1 MRKRAWCRRIA
12 ALGLCVG
19 LATSTMVTV
28 PALAKTEHVNAGV
41 TVQNRVTAV
50 ENPSEAGVVILD
62 ADTVETNVI
71 TIHSDMTITIDL
83 NGHKITNAD
92 GKHTIVV
99 ESGGTLTI
107 KDSAGTGTIDNVSNG
122 KAAIVNMP
130 GGTVVL
136 NGGTVTRSK
145 EDGKTNTH
153 YTINN
158 LGSMTIDGG
167 IVTNAGGFSSMIKN
181 GWYDAAKTNGNDPAE
196 HTGDTVATLTI
207 ENGSFSGGL
216 NTIKNDDY
224 GQVTINGGTFENV
237 AQNVVLNNNTA
248 TITGGT
254 FESEKGVDVFN
265 RQIGNGNAGTLEISG
280 GTFKGGITN
289 KGEAEL
295 TISGDAEIG
304 GDIKQETPDKQTKVT
319 LNGGTIGGSIEM
331 SGDFTA
337 TAGTVNGNVT
347 NSSTSGKTEIS
358 GGTYNGK
365 VKATNEEG
373 LDVTGGIYDEDLNKD
388 LKLNTAYTQM
398 ELGNGDFEVV
408 LDSELSISIKNKTDY
423 TIGIGGA
430 AQLTA
435 ETTPAKAKVTW
446 AVASDSDATSN
457 DILSVDQTGKVTAKS
472 EGTASVYAKIKAVN
486 GTTKI
491 AEATITVSKYAIAL
505 ETPYLVLRAGK
516 SDTLKAKLPEKK
528 DDLASPADAI
538 KYESEDEGVASVDE
552 KGKVTGI
559 KDGYTVVTLT
569 ASGSDAVKEAEAV
582 IVVFGDLELSE
593 DELTLAKDGT
603 QDVTI
608 ENATYELLKGEDYI
622 SDENIKA
629 ESSDPSVAAAK
640 VTDGKIVIT
649 AVGKG
654 TATVSVSLESNE
666 YKFDKIYG
674 TAAIKVT
681 VTEDSTDPTDP
692 SDPTDPTDEPS
703 ASASV
708 TEKSLKAGESFQL
721 SYNANF
727 TPVKI
732 VLGSKDPDV
741 ATIDENGKVTAKKAG
756 TTQVGAL
763 LYYGEGAD
771 DYKIVSCT
779 VTVTAANSGSS
790 TSGRTPTPAGSGSSS
805 GVQGG
810 STVTKTPTAAGG
822 QWIKDETGW
831 WYDNTDGTYPFSCW
845 SYLLWNGTYE
855 WYHFQSSGYMNAG
868 WFTDTDGNRYFLHN
882 VADGTQGHMYTG
894 WHQIDGT
901 WYYFRENAGG
911 PMGSLV
917 TNGTT
922 PDGYRVD
929 ANGAW
934 IQ

>member
-19 LATSTMVTV
+19 LATSTMVTI
-28 PALAKTEHVNAGV
+28 PALAETVNVGTGQTYTSINDAITAEKYEITLYNDITED
-41 TVQNRVTAV
+41 
-50 ENPSEAGVVILD
+50 VVIPTGK
-62 ADTVETNVI
+62 TV
-71 TIHSDMTITIDL
+71 TINL
-83 NGHKITNAD
+83 NGHKITNSA
-92 GKHTIVV
+92 GHTITNN
-99 ESGGTLTI
+99 GTLTI
-107 KDSAGTGTIDNVSNG
+107 TGTGTVDNVSNG

-130 GGTVVL
+130 GGTVEL
-136 NGGTVTRSK
+136 NGGSVTRSK
-145 EDGKTNTH
+145 EDGKSNTH

-158 LGSMTIDGG
+158 LGSMTINGG
-167 IVTNAGGFSSMIKN
+167 TVTNNSGFSSMIKN
-181 GWYDAAKTNGNDPAE
+181 GWYSASSTTPTGNDPAA
-196 HTGDTVATLTI
+196 HTDDAVAELTI
-207 ENGSFSGGL
+207 NSGSFSGGF

-224 GQVTINGGTFENV
+224 GKVTINGGTFENV

-254 FESEKGVDVFN
+254 FKSEKGVDVFN

-289 KGEAEL
+289 EGEAEL
-295 TISGDAEIG
+295 TISGDTEIG
-304 GDIKQETPDKQTKVT
+304 GNIKQETPDKQTKVK

-347 NSSTSGKTEIS
+347 NSSTSGKTKIS

-365 VKATNEEG
+365 VTAANEEG
-373 LDVTGGIYDEDLNKD
+373 LDVTGGIYDEELNEG
-388 LKLNTAYTQM
+388 LKLNTEYTQM

-408 LDSELSISIKNKTDY
+408 LDKDLFIDIKDKKEY

-457 DILSVDQTGKVTAKS
+457 DIISVDQTGKVTGKS

-491 AEATITVSKYAIAL
+491 AEATITVSEYAIAL
-505 ETPYLVLRAGK
+505 KTPRLVIGEGKTGQIEADLPAGK
-516 SDTLKAKLPEKK
+516 
-528 DDLASPADAI
+528 DDVESPADAI
-538 KYESEDEGVASVDE
+538 KYDSDDEEIASVDQN
-552 KGKVTGI
+552 GKVTG
-559 KDGYTVVTLT
+559 KADGQTTITLT
-569 ASGSDAVKEAEAV
+569 ASGSNAIDPAEASVIVAGKLDTESTEVSLKKGADDEVIWVTNRSLEALLEAGLIKGSDIVWTSSNEAVVKVAGSESDIRDAV
-582 IVVFGDLELSE
+582 
-593 DELTLAKDGT
+593 LT
-603 QDVTI
+603 
-608 ENATYELLKGEDYI
+608 
-622 SDENIKA
+622 
-629 ESSDPSVAAAK
+629 PVAA
-640 VTDGKIVIT
+640 GS
-649 AVGKG
+649 
-654 TATVSVSLESNE
+654 ATVTVTVKGYESL
-666 YKFDKIYG
+666 YG
-674 TAAIKVT
+674 TASIKVT

-692 SDPTDPTDEPS
+692 SDPTDSTEPS

-721 SYNANF
+721 GYNANF

-771 DYKIVSCT
+771 DYITVSCT

-831 WYDNTDGTYPFSCW
+831 WYDNTDGSYPFSCW